1 MKPTKTVR
9 FMIEALI
16 DTGSLSPSQETYFT
30 AVLNRIDKGLPVTEQ
45 EMNRVRELY
54 EEKL

>member
-1 MKPTKTVR
+1 
-9 FMIEALI
+9 MIEALI